1 MVILAATCG
10 NRGSYTLNNN
20 FIEGTD
26 QQMASSTGVTG
37 HKSATGAN
45 ETPSA
50 TYSSTIN
57 RQMII
62 GLVVK
67 HQ

>member
-1 MVILAATCG
+1 M
-10 NRGSYTLNNN
+10 S
-20 FIEGTD
+20 EGTN
-26 QQMASSTGVTG
+26 QQMSGTVTGVTG
-37 HKSATGAN
+37 YKSATGEN